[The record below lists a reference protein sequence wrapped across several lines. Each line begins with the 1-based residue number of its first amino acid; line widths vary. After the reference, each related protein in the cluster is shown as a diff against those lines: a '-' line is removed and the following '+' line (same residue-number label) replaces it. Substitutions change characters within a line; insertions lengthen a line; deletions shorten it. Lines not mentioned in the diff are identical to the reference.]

1 MVTSITEYVS
11 FFEAGEDMTNEE
23 YGIYMRAIHNF
34 AFNDIEPDYASFPP
48 LVKAALRTVI
58 ASVRKNKE
66 DRENGRK
73 GGKTNKTTPTT
84 TENKGGY
91 VEKIIP
97 PLEKKESKEKENENE
112 NENENLCMTV
122 ISDEMPSPK
131 AEPKHKHGQFSHV
144 LITDSELEKL
154 HQEYGRD
161 RVDKAITF
169 LDEYIEMKGYKAKSH
184 YLALKKWVFQAVSEQ
199 ERRNGQ
205 HIPDSVAN
213 MEVY

>member
-1 MVTSITEYVS
+1 MVSSFTEFVS

-34 AFNDIEPDYASFPP
+34 AFNDIEPDYPSLPP

-66 DRENGRK
+66 DRKNGEK
-73 GGKTNKTTPTT
+73 GGRPKTNTGLN
-84 TENKGGY
+84 ENKN
-91 VEKIIP
+91 P
-97 PLEKKESKEKENENE
+97 PLEKTETKENENKK
-112 NENENLCMTV
+112 ENENLKENEKENVCMTAA
-122 ISDEMPSPK
+122 STDTASQ
-131 AEPKHKHGQFSHV
+131 KHKYGQYKHV
-144 LITDSELEKL
+144 LLTDEEVSKLTEK
-154 HQEYGRD
+154 EGAD

-184 YLALKKWVFQAVSEQ
+184 YLALIKWVFQAVTEQ
-199 ERRNGQ
+199 ERRQGKR
-205 HIPDSVAN
+205 IPDEISG